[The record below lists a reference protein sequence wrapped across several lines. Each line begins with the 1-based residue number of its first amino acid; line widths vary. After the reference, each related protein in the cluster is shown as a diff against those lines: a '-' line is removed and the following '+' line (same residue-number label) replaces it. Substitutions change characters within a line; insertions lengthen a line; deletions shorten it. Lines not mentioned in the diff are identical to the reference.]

1 MGIVQPLPLYTYVA
15 PSAYDDHVQEDCP
28 YLDACRTRAAA
39 EDWRAFSCIACE
51 VDPCQGIET
60 FVVSSE
66 SIGSRQLDS
75 RLDAYS
81 CQDSI
86 ITWRTESSRS
96 QGAIGQLLS
105 KAEQKA
111 RFDKAVPIVVGPAD
125 DDGQHTLF
133 GGVAR
138 FQLLRGSGAETA
150 PAIIVGKAACPRCMQ
165 DKQLVLS
172 IVDDPPG
179 EVIRDGFC
187 RKCQH
192 IIAPVAGG
200 LEFFSDVRSRIS
212 ETGKRRARA
221 QRLALVWLRGWGMGV
236 AA

>member
-1 MGIVQPLPLYTYVA
+1 MIPTPLPLYTFVA
-15 PSAYDDHVQEDCP
+15 PDAYDDHVRDDCP

-39 EDWRAFSCIACE
+39 EDWRAFSCIACG
-51 VDPCQGIET
+51 VDPSLGIET
-60 FVVSSE
+60 VLVSSE

-75 RLDAYS
+75 RLDSYS
-81 CQDSI
+81 CQDSV

-96 QGAIGQLLS
+96 GGAIGRLLS
-105 KAEQKA
+105 EAEQKA
-111 RFDKAVPIVVGPAD
+111 RYARAVPIVIGPAD

-138 FQLLRGSGAETA
+138 FQLLKGSGAETA
-150 PAIIVGKAACPRCMQ
+150 PAIIVGKAACPLCKQ

-187 RKCQH
+187 QKCQH
-192 IIAPVAGG
+192 IIAPVVGG
-200 LEFFSDVRSRIS
+200 LEFFSDVRSRIA

-221 QRLALVWLRGWGMGV
+221 QRLALAWFQRRGMGV

>member
-1 MGIVQPLPLYTYVA
+1 MTPTPLPLYTFVA
-15 PSAYDDHVQEDCP
+15 PDAYDDHVQESCP
-28 YLDACRTRAAA
+28 YLSACRARAST
-39 EDWRAFSCIACE
+39 EDWRAFSCIACK
-51 VDPCQGIET
+51 VDPSQDIET
-60 FVVSSE
+60 FAVSSE
-66 SIGSRQLDS
+66 TVGSRQLDS

-81 CQDSI
+81 CQDSTI
-86 ITWRTESSRS
+86 ACMAKSGRS
-96 QGAIGQLLS
+96 GGAIGRLLS
-105 KAEQKA
+105 KTQQKA
-111 RFDKAVPIVVGPAD
+111 AFDKAVPIVVGPAD
-125 DDGQHTLF
+125 HDGRHALY

-138 FQLLRGSGAETA
+138 LQLLRGRGDETA
-150 PAIIVGKAACPRCMQ
+150 QAIIVGKAACPRCMQ

-192 IIAPVAGG
+192 IIAPAPGG
-200 LEFFSDVRSRIS
+200 LEFFSDVRSRIA

-221 QRLALVWLRGWGMGV
+221 KRFAQVWLQRRSMGL